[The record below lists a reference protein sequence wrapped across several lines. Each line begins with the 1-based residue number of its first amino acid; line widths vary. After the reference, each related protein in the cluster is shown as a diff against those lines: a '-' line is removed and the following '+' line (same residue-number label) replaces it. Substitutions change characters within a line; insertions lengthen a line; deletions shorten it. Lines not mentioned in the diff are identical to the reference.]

1 MTSVRTVQL
10 DDALFRTDCPN
21 GLVVVT
27 EHLPGVRSA
36 AAGIWVRTASGHE
49 PRAKMGVSHL
59 LEHMVFKGTERRTAR
74 DIAISLEARG
84 GALDAFTSRDYTSYQ
99 AHVLDAD
106 LPLALDVLTD
116 LVRSPL
122 LRDADLALERNVVL
136 EEINGVHDTP
146 DDLVFDIFSE
156 TLWPD
161 HPYGFQILG
170 TGETVAALESSDL
183 RDLHARGYYP
193 GNCVIAVAGH
203 VDHDTVLALLESMG
217 WFAGDRQPAR
227 PAVHSGDAVRGATK
241 VEVRASQ
248 QVHAVIGTDT
258 VSSNDPR
265 RWGLAVLTTVLGG
278 GMSSRLFQKI
288 REELGLC
295 YAISSFH
302 STYRS
307 GGVFGVYVGTQPS
320 TADQALEA
328 INTELATISREGISA
343 QDLVEGRGQLKGQVM
358 LALESTTSRMN
369 RLAAHVLQDEPY
381 KTLDEVI
388 RLVDAVTLDEAARLA
403 AEFLSPERMTSVRL
417 GPKSSTPTARP
428 RRAQASN

>member
-74 DIAISLEARG
+74 DIAVSLEARG

-116 LVRSPL
+116 LVRAPL

-146 DDLVFDIFSE
+146 DDLVFDLFSE
-156 TLWPD
+156 TLWPE
-161 HPYGFQILG
+161 HPYGYQILG
-170 TGETVAALESSDL
+170 TGDTVAALSADDL
-183 RDLHARGYYP
+183 RALHAHGYYP

-203 VDHDTVLALLESMG
+203 VDHATVLSLLEGLG
-217 WFAGDRQPAR
+217 WFGGEERRALSPVGP
-227 PAVHSGDAVRGATK
+227 PSAVRGALRIET
-241 VEVRASQ
+241 RASQ
-248 QVHAVIGTDT
+248 QVHAVLGTDT
-258 VSSNDPR
+258 VPSGDER

-278 GMSSRLFQKI
+278 GMSSRLFQRI

-295 YAISSFH
+295 YAISAFH

-307 GGVFGVYVGTQPS
+307 GGVFGVYVGTKPS
-320 TADQALEA
+320 TADQAVDA
-328 INTELATISREGISA
+328 IRAELALMARDGISE
-343 QDLVEGRGQLKGQVM
+343 QDLIDGRGQLKGQLM

-369 RLAAHVLQDEPY
+369 RLAAHVLQDVRY
-381 KTLDEVI
+381 RTLDEMI
-388 RLVDAVTLDEAARLA
+388 RLVDAVTLDDAAQLA
-403 AEFLSPERMTSVRL
+403 VEFLNSERMTTVRL
-417 GPKSSTPTARP
+417 GPGRPPQRRAATARK
-428 RRAQASN
+428 RA